1 MQPDGK
7 TVVLKDLL
15 KLCINWPMDFKYY
28 SSPEERDLDGA
39 NRREDNETGE
49 RRNGLLQRDSNE
61 EQESMG
67 SLSSLSSLPLSHLLL
82 SLFMLRFF
90 VTFVAQLGSSFL

>member
-1 MQPDGK
+1 MKPEDK
-7 TVVLKDLL
+7 TCFLKHLK

-28 SSPEERDLDGA
+28 RSLEERDLDGA
-39 NRREDNETGE
+39 SRREENETGE
-49 RRNGLLQRDSNE
+49 RLNGSLQRDSNE

-82 SLFMLRFF
+82 SVFMLRFF

>member
-1 MQPDGK
+1 MTPDSK
-7 TVVLKDLL
+7 MVNMNRLQQ
-15 KLCINWPMDFKYY
+15 LCINWPMDFKYY

-39 NRREDNETGE
+39 SRREDNETGE
-49 RRNGLLQRDSNE
+49 RLNGLLQRDSNE